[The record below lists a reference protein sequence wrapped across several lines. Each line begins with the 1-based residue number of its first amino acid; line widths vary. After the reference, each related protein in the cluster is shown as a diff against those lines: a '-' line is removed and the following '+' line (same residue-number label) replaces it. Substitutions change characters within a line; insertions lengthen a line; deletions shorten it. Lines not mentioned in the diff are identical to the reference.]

1 MGVNFIPGLLKK
13 GSERFTQL
21 VIIFDDEQAHRVT
34 KPRSRCTDCN
44 VNAVPMSHQFG
55 QTSPD
60 MRLPEF
66 PPLAIIKNRLVPGQW
81 DVLAFLL
88 VVAFFVYLAEAAH
101 GLTQPLARLEATP
114 ISLDPWNLVGYA
126 ARTGLR
132 MLIAMAASLVF
143 TFTYATLAAKSRRAE
158 MVLVPLL
165 DILQSVPILSFSIL
179 IVFFLSLTPGRVAG
193 AEMAAIFLIFTSQA
207 WNMAFSFYQ
216 SLRSIPDEL
225 QEVSRSF
232 HLSPWMRFWRLE
244 VPFAMPALIWNMMM
258 SMSGGW
264 FFVVVSEAITVGN
277 TTVTLPGV
285 GSYIALA
292 IQQRNVG
299 AIGWA
304 IAAMFVVILVYDQ
317 LLFRPLIASADWFR
331 LEQESGLTP
340 SRAWALTMMRRSRIL
355 SVFAKLFASILKAGG
370 RATGPRTAAPPAPVR
385 QSHISSRLAD
395 ILWYTLVGLVGFLA
409 LMQTTTFILGGVTL
423 GEVGHV
429 VLLGLITL
437 LRVVILIAV
446 ASLVW
451 VPIGVAIGLRPKVAR
466 IAQPIAQFL
475 AAFPAILFFPVV
487 VSGIVLFKLNP
498 NIWLSPLMI
507 LGTQWYILFNV
518 IVGASAMPAEL
529 RYVGQNLG
537 VGGWLWWRR
546 IALPAVFPFYLTGAI
561 TASGGSWNASIA
573 AEVAVWGHEKLTATG
588 LGSYIAN
595 ATDGGDFRR
604 VALGT
609 VLMSLFVVLINRFFW
624 RPLYQR
630 AERKFRMS

>member
-1 MGVNFIPGLLKK
+1 
-13 GSERFTQL
+13 
-21 VIIFDDEQAHRVT
+21 
-34 KPRSRCTDCN
+34 
-44 VNAVPMSHQFG
+44 MSA
-55 QTSPD
+55 TSGKLPAA
-60 MRLPEF
+60 MRLPDF
-66 PPLAIIKNRLVPGQW
+66 PPLSIIKNRLVPGQW

-88 VVAFFVYLAEAAH
+88 VIVFFIYLAEAAH
-101 GLTQPLARLEATP
+101 GLGQPLARLEATP
-114 ISLDPWNLVGYA
+114 ISLNPWALIGYS

-132 MLIAMAASLVF
+132 MLIAMGCSLIF

-193 AEMAAIFLIFTSQA
+193 AEMASVFLIFTSQA

-232 HLSPWMRFWRLE
+232 HLTPWMKFWRLE
-244 VPFAMPALIWNMMM
+244 VPFAMPPLIWNMMM

-292 IQQRNVG
+292 IEQRNVG
-299 AIGWA
+299 AIGYA
-304 IAAMFVVILVYDQ
+304 IAAMFVVILIYDQ

-331 LEQESGLTP
+331 LEQEAGLTP
-340 SRAWALTMMRRSRIL
+340 SRSWALIMMRRSRLLAVIT
-355 SVFAKLFASILKAGG
+355 KLFARILKAVGG
-370 RATGPRTAAPPAPVR
+370 RSAGVVRAARARRRLPV
-385 QSHISSRLAD
+385 QSNSRLGD
-395 ILWYTLVGLVGFLA
+395 VLWYLLIALVGVGA
-409 LMQTTTFILGGVTL
+409 LWKTVTFVLSGVPA
-423 GEVGHV
+423 GEIGHV
-429 VLLGLITL
+429 LVLGLITL
-437 LRVVILIAV
+437 LRVVVLIAI
-446 ASLVW
+446 ASVIW
-451 VPIGVAIGLRPKVAR
+451 VPIGVAIGLRPRVAR
-466 IAQPIAQFL
+466 IAQPVAQFL

-487 VSGIVLFKLNP
+487 VSGIVLLRLNP

-518 IVGASAMPAEL
+518 IVGATALPAEL
-529 RYVGQNLG
+529 RYVGQNLR

-546 IALPAVFPFYLTGAI
+546 IGLPAVFPYYLTGAI

-588 LGSYIAN
+588 LGSYIAA
-595 ATDGGDFRR
+595 ATDGGDYQR

-609 VLMSLFVVLINRFFW
+609 VMMSLFVVVINRFFW
-624 RPLYQR
+624 RPLYTR
-630 AERKFRMS
+630 AERKFRLN